1 MTVTTM
7 LTTVTYRRHI
17 SRWPRDGGALWVY
30 GRYKWSESATSQW
43 RTFEVIPSDASIVTV
58 YSLQPG
64 STYMFTVLART
75 TGSQSTA
82 GLFSRVVNASTKG
95 LSAVMYY
102 AIRGLGGKSPNFECM
117 AAIGICLSMMLP
129 LFQDLALSFDCFRQQ
144 LKTVLFLTN

>member
-1 MTVTTM
+1 MTTL

-30 GRYKWSESATSQW
+30 GRYKWAESATSQW
-43 RTFEVIPSDASIVTV
+43 RTFEVIPSDASSVTV

-75 TGSQSTA
+75 ASSQPTV

-95 LSAVMYY
+95 LSAVIYY
-102 AIRGLGGKSPNFECM
+102 CYYYYI
-117 AAIGICLSMMLP
+117 
-129 LFQDLALSFDCFRQQ
+129 
-144 LKTVLFLTN
+144 LFLLLLLVGATIMDLGQSPQILSL